1 MYFQGYFLFLSH
13 YSIQRFMSYRFFL
26 RLLYVAVLYCGIISC
41 SSEVD
46 VHQGSSA
53 DSINVYDIKY
63 PLPSLMVSGHRG
75 IKNHSELP
83 ENCLE
88 SFIELRKKGN
98 LIIECDVH
106 RSKDSTLLLMHDNT
120 LDRTTTGSGRVVD
133 FNWADLENLKLKI
146 GDNITPYRVPSFE
159 DILDWAVESETILSV
174 DIKRS
179 VPEELIIEKIRSKG
193 AEDYC
198 MLISYTLKQAQ
209 KVYKLAPELMQSVSI
224 RNLEEYY
231 RWKKSGIPANRTIAF
246 TGTRR
251 SPVELY
257 DQLHLDKIACI
268 FGTLGNVDAQAERQG
283 PDVYL
288 ELVETGVDIFATDRP
303 LVVID
308 FLANLKDK

>member
-1 MYFQGYFLFLSH
+1 M
-13 YSIQRFMSYRFFL
+13 
-26 RLLYVAVLYCGIISC
+26 LYVAFFYCSIISC
-41 SSEVD
+41 SSEANS
-46 VHQGSSA
+46 HQTSGK

-63 PLPSLMVSGHRG
+63 PLPNLMVSGHRG

-88 SFIELRKKGN
+88 SFVELRKRGN

-106 RSKDSTLLLMHDNT
+106 RSKDSILLLMHDNT

-133 FNWADLENLKLKI
+133 LNWTELENLKLKI
-146 GDNITPYRVPSFE
+146 GDEITPFEVPKFE
-159 DILDWAVESETILSV
+159 DILDWAVRSKTILSV

-179 VPEELIIEKIRSKG
+179 VPVDLIIDKIRLKG

-209 KVYKLAPELMQSVSI
+209 KVYKLAPELMQSISI

-231 RWKKSGIPANRTIAF
+231 RWKQSGIPASRTIAF

-251 SPVELY
+251 SSAELY
-257 DQLHLDKIACI
+257 DQLHMDKIACI

-283 PDVYL
+283 TAVYS

-308 FLANLKDK
+308 FLSSIKH

>member
-1 MYFQGYFLFLSH
+1 MSFTFLF
-13 YSIQRFMSYRFFL
+13 
-26 RLLYVAVLYCGIISC
+26 RLLYVAVLFCGVISC
-41 SSEVD
+41 SNEVN
-46 VHQGSSA
+46 VSQASRE

-75 IKNHSELP
+75 IKNHPELP

-88 SFIELRKKGN
+88 SFDELRKQGN

-106 RSKDSTLLLMHDNT
+106 RSKDTVLLLMHDNT

-133 FNWADLENLKLKI
+133 FDWADLDDLQLKI
-146 GDNITPYRVPSFE
+146 GDNITEYGVPKFE
-159 DILDWAVESETILSV
+159 DILDWAVESKTILSV

-179 VPEELIIEKIRSKG
+179 VPVDLIIEKIRAKG

-231 RWKKSGIPANRTIAF
+231 RWKQSGIPANRTIAF

-251 SPVELY
+251 SSVELY

-283 PDVYL
+283 TNVYR

-303 LVVID
+303 LVVLD
-308 FLANLKDK
+308 FLNNMKEK